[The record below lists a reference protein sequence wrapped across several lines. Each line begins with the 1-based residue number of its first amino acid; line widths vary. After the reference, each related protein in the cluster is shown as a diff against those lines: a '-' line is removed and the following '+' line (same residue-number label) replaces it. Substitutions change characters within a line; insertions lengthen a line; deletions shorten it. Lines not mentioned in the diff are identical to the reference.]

1 LCADDGRWNERSA
14 AVILCAA
21 GHDLCGDGC
30 AARHGGEYVSLFA
43 ACVAASADA
52 SFVSGM
58 KVGLVELHKTGR

>member
-1 LCADDGRWNERSA
+1 M
-14 AVILCAA
+14 ILCAA

-43 ACVAASADA
+43 ACVAASADT